1 MGTRAQRVPLFLNM
15 PCTIGFTYDLK
26 SDHPEMPG
34 APEDALAEL
43 DVEETIDIV
52 AKALESGG
60 HRVERIGNVRRLLER
75 LPGLDVDIVFNICE
89 GLGHRSREAE
99 VPMLLDV
106 FGVPYVGSDG
116 LTLSLTLDKVMAKKA
131 FVADGVPTPRSFMA
145 NGKFSLKDLNGM
157 RFPVIVKPC
166 HEGSSKGIGE
176 DSIVR
181 KKKDLKPRIREVHRL
196 YRQPAIVEEFVRGSE
211 FTVLVIGNEE
221 PEALEPVQ
229 VQIGGLLDLGDLMYT
244 WRRLMSTDIA
254 YICPIKKPAGLRRK
268 LCAMAVAAYRSVD
281 CRDFGRVD
289 FRVDEEG
296 RPFVLEV
303 NPLPS
308 LSDEDVFPM
317 IARAHGWT
325 YEELLLKIVDIAR
338 KRYGPA

>member
-1 MGTRAQRVPLFLNM
+1 M

-26 SDHPEMPG
+26 SDHPKPVEG
-34 APEDALAEL
+34 PEDALAEM
-43 DVEETIDIV
+43 DVEETVDLV
-52 AKALESGG
+52 ARSLESAG
-60 HRVERIGNVRRLLER
+60 HRVERIGNVRSLLER

-89 GLGHRSREAE
+89 GLGPRSREAE
-99 VPMLLDV
+99 VPTVLDI

-145 NGKFSLKDLNGM
+145 NGKFSLRDLDGM
-157 RFPVIVKPC
+157 KFPVIVKPC
-166 HEGSSKGIGE
+166 HEGSSMGISE

-181 KKKDLKPRIREVHRL
+181 KKKDLKARIAGVERL

-229 VQIGGLLDLGDLMYT
+229 VQIAGRRDLGDLMYT
-244 WRRLMSTDIA
+244 WRCLASTDIV
-254 YICPIKKPAGLRRK
+254 YLCPAKVSAGLRRK
-268 LCAMAVAAYRSVD
+268 LRVLAKAAYRAVG

-289 FRVDEEG
+289 LRVDEEG
-296 RPFVLEV
+296 RPYVLEV

-308 LSDEDVFPM
+308 LSEEDVFPA
-317 IARAHGWT
+317 IAKVHGWT
-325 YEELLLKIVDIAR
+325 YEGLLLKIVDIAR
-338 KRYGPA
+338 KRYPALAG